1 MKRPVQLPSQMHMR
15 CMAKFHRIQPL
26 QSQQCVVSE
35 FQGQVLSIC
44 EHLHANF
51 VLQLCISWSVLQQFS
66 VS

>member
-1 MKRPVQLPSQMHMR
+1 
-15 CMAKFHRIQPL
+15 MASTNPPL

-51 VLQLCISWSVLQQFS
+51 VLQLCISWSLCRVLQQLS
-66 VS
+66 SDAVQCVVSEFQP

>member
-1 MKRPVQLPSQMHMR
+1 
-15 CMAKFHRIQPL
+15 MASTNPPL